1 MTIRILLAVAVLIAV
16 ACRCGFSGDGDAFT
30 DPAKAGPDVAIQGEY
45 KGEITIDGEQKA
57 VGAQV
62 IARGDGKFDAILF
75 HGGLPGDGWKRG
87 DAKENG
93 NGQRDGGLVTFAGP
107 FGSGQIQNGKFTL
120 MSSGGEN
127 IGALN
132 KLERKSPTLGAKPPE
147 GAIVLF
153 DGSGVG
159 EFPGAKMTEDKLLLA
174 GAFSKREFGD
184 FTLHVEFRT
193 PFMPN
198 ATGQAR
204 GNSGVYLQN
213 RYEIQVL
220 DSFGLNGESNECGGL
235 YSLKAPAVN
244 MCLPPLT
251 WQTYD
256 IDFTAAKFDGDKK
269 TRNARATI
277 RHNGVAIYDDM
288 EIPSLTPGGASTEAP
303 GRGPFQLQWHG
314 NPVTYRNIWVVEK

>member
-1 MTIRILLAVAVLIAV
+1 
-16 ACRCGFSGDGDAFT
+16 
-30 DPAKAGPDVAIQGEY
+30 
-45 KGEITIDGEQKA
+45 
-57 VGAQV
+57 
-62 IARGDGKFDAILF
+62 
-75 HGGLPGDGWKRG
+75 
-87 DAKENG
+87 
-93 NGQRDGGLVTFAGP
+93 
-107 FGSGQIQNGKFTL
+107 
-120 MSSGGEN
+120 
-127 IGALN
+127 
-132 KLERKSPTLGAKPPE
+132 LERKSPTLGAKPPE